1 MSQLS
6 DAHILNISTSI
17 PILIYRRVLLLL
29 PLHSHSSTPDITC
42 RTILPAGERLEKG
55 ICKDHII
62 IGTPGRVYDVVKK
75 KILDVSQMKVFVLDE
90 ADVMLNQENQMGK
103 DVSNTRK
110 ALPSTCQVLFF
121 SAPYPD

>member
-6 DAHILNISTSI
+6 DAHILNYISTSI

-75 KILDVSQMKVFVLDE
+75 KNSGREPDE
-90 ADVMLNQENQMGK
+90 GVRAGRGRRDAEPGEP
-103 DVSNTRK
+103 RG
-110 ALPSTCQVLFF
+110 AGG
-121 SAPYPD
+121 